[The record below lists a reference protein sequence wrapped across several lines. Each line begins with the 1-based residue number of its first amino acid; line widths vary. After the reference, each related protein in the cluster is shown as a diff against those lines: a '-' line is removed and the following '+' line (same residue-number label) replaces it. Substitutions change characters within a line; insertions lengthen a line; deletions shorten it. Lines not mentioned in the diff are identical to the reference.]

1 MSTKKVPAFPR
12 ILITVL
18 FILASLVYLVA
29 LAGHTA
35 VIANFAAAHGL
46 GWVVGFLQTRFFPF
60 ELGAALAMVVATII
74 AGSLRIA
81 RGYPSG
87 LTLGTLVYNDIM
99 CIAGVYIFNMYDHLR
114 EYFPY
119 QMLFLI
125 PVITILLSIIFLLDD
140 SRRLKKR
147 VRLAEGHERIFEDPE
162 APERELTR
170 KEKKALE
177 KKQKEQAKLEKKAQK
192 QDRRLEKAKLKD
204 EAEGYA
210 PDVYDDDEDEDLNDD
225 AWSKDEA
232 AEAAPAEAAE
242 AAPAEAAEAVETAEA
257 AEAVEAPEAAA
268 AAAEAPAEPK
278 KSFWK
283 PVKARTDDDTADPL
297 DLEGVI
303 PEEPAEPDVTLKTVD
318 LSAEAEAADEAVEE
332 AEAEE
337 TAEEAAEALK
347 EKAADAAE
355 AVEAQAAD
363 VAEADEAPAESDL
376 SMSDADLD
384 ALLGK
389 FENYLDDDIRRR
401 SRRESE

>member
-283 PVKARTDDDTADPL
+283 PVKARTDDDFADPL

-332 AEAEE
+332 AEAEK
-337 TAEEAAEALK
+337 TAEEAAEAL
-347 EKAADAAE
+347 EDKAADAAE

-363 VAEADEAPAESDL
+363 VAEADEASAESDL

>member
-283 PVKARTDDDTADPL
+283 PVKARTDDDIADPL

-337 TAEEAAEALK
+337 TAEEAAEALE

>member
-242 AAPAEAAEAVETAEA
+242 AVETVEAAEAVD
-257 AEAVEAPEAAA
+257 APEAAA

-283 PVKARTDDDTADPL
+283 PVKARTDDDFADPL

-337 TAEEAAEALK
+337 TAEEAAEAL
-347 EKAADAAE
+347 EDKAADAAE

>member
-242 AAPAEAAEAVETAEA
+242 AVETVEAAEAVD
-257 AEAVEAPEAAA
+257 APEAAA

-283 PVKARTDDDTADPL
+283 PVKARTDDDFADPL

-303 PEEPAEPDVTLKTVD
+303 PEEPAKPDVTLKTVD
-318 LSAEAEAADEAVEE
+318 LSAEAEATDEAVEE

-337 TAEEAAEALK
+337 TAEEAAEAL
-347 EKAADAAE
+347 EDKAADAAE

>member
-283 PVKARTDDDTADPL
+283 PVKARTDDDIADPL

-332 AEAEE
+332 DEAEE
-337 TAEEAAEALK
+337 TAEEAAEAPE

>member
-283 PVKARTDDDTADPL
+283 PVKARTDDDIADPL

-337 TAEEAAEALK
+337 TAEEAAEAL
-347 EKAADAAE
+347 EDKAADAAE

>member
-210 PDVYDDDEDEDLNDD
+210 
-225 AWSKDEA
+225 
-232 AEAAPAEAAE
+232 
-242 AAPAEAAEAVETAEA
+242 
-257 AEAVEAPEAAA
+257 
-268 AAAEAPAEPK
+268 
-278 KSFWK
+278 
-283 PVKARTDDDTADPL
+283 
-297 DLEGVI
+297 
-303 PEEPAEPDVTLKTVD
+303 
-318 LSAEAEAADEAVEE
+318 
-332 AEAEE
+332 
-337 TAEEAAEALK
+337 
-347 EKAADAAE
+347 
-355 AVEAQAAD
+355 
-363 VAEADEAPAESDL
+363 
-376 SMSDADLD
+376 
-384 ALLGK
+384 
-389 FENYLDDDIRRR
+389 
-401 SRRESE
+401 

>member
-242 AAPAEAAEAVETAEA
+242 AVETVEAAEAVD
-257 AEAVEAPEAAA
+257 APEAAA

-283 PVKARTDDDTADPL
+283 PVKARTDDDFADPL

>member
-283 PVKARTDDDTADPL
+283 PVKARTDDDIADPL

-332 AEAEE
+332 DEAEE

>member
-242 AAPAEAAEAVETAEA
+242 AAPADAAEAVETAEA

-363 VAEADEAPAESDL
+363 VAEADEAPAESDP

>member
-242 AAPAEAAEAVETAEA
+242 AAPADAAEAVETAEA